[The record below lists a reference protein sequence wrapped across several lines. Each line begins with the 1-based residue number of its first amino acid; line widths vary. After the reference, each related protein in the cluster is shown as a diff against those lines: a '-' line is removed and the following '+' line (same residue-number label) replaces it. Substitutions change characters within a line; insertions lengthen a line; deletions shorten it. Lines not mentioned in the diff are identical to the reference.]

1 MSNEPLVCAVML
13 TRDRPAM
20 AKRAVECFRSQ
31 RYKGKMLLV
40 LDTSSSYSGDV
51 AGEAYALFHRPDL
64 VGKTIGDLRNFINQR
79 AVDISRKPACPSADI
94 LIHWDDDD
102 WSHPNR
108 ISEQVA
114 LLQASGKQC
123 IGYRDMLF
131 WDSRAR
137 FGGKVAYADEPLI
150 EGEAW
155 LYSNADPRYIVGSS
169 LCYWRET
176 WEKRPFRAAPE
187 NPEARGED
195 VWFIMDR
202 DTLGVSSI
210 FFEGK
215 QKHSDDCVCGTC
227 GPGHRTVLYGGTCE
241 PRMICSIHGR
251 NTTSYAGIEK
261 SGNWTR
267 VPEFDEVCRRTMSL

>member
-1 MSNEPLVCAVML
+1 MTEPLVCAILL
-13 TRDRPAM
+13 TKDRPEM

-31 RYKGKMLLV
+31 TYQNKALYIFDTGARPC
-40 LDTSSSYSGDV
+40 LDAVPDGYPDFGIV
-51 AGEAYALFHRPDL
+51 YHRGL
-64 VGKTIGDLRNFINQR
+64 NEGLTIGELRNR
-79 AVDISRKPACPSADI
+79 ANWWGVRPHAEEPPDADI
-94 LIHWDDDD
+94 IVHFDDDD
-102 WSHPNR
+102 VSHPNR

-123 IGYRDMLF
+123 VGYRDMLF
-131 WDSRAR
+131 WRDMGFPEHCPQCVYGEILRLADGSWTCRQ
-137 FGGKVAYADEPLI
+137 GGCELTGWP
-150 EGEAW
+150 GEAW

-210 FFEGK
+210 PIAI
-215 QKHSDDCVCGTC
+215 QS
-227 GPGHRTVLYGGTCE
+227 E

-261 SGNWTR
+261 SGNWKR
-267 VPEFDEVCRRTMSL
+267 VPEFDEVCRRTMTL